1 MVYYVFQQQRQ
12 QKIWL
17 KVKSSTQLHWR
28 SFTYSRSWRTTAGQR
43 AESTVSLCAHSDWLF
58 TKINI
63 CSPEQFFCSMYSHT
77 ASQISLQIYLHT
89 HKQTLCL
96 YCPILQ
102 QQLVKKTQKVNL
114 NTGDSTHWLATS
126 GPAGKP
132 ENVSSDY
139 PRATGQS
146 EVILTR
152 SIHKKQHCVG

>member
-1 MVYYVFQQQRQ
+1 LKIKNIYILYICFPTTTTKSDSKSEAQFNFIEGHSRPVDPEGQQLGRGPN
-12 QKIWL
+12 L
-17 KVKSSTQLHWR
+17 L
-28 SFTYSRSWRTTAGQR
+28 
-43 AESTVSLCAHSDWLF
+43 SLCAHSDWLF
-58 TKINI
+58 TKINT
-63 CSPEQFFCSMYSHT
+63 CSPEHT
-77 ASQISLQIYLHT
+77 HTHT

-139 PRATGQS
+139 PRAAGQS

-152 SIHKKQHCVG
+152 SIHKKQHCEG